1 MEIDLEFNDQNNWI
15 SIAAAILLIMIA
27 LVGLATIGERMTP
40 VDEMGQPRMMNT
52 DDWRVHE
59 ATRAYNEEVSVLRDD
74 IREVSLL
81 LQKSPNPISAQIL
94 YERVAGHTNN
104 GQSTTHIAR
113 QLTLTAA
120 ESVLAWSNG
129 LADRASAMNAVNA
142 AIEVLK

>member
-94 YERVAGHTNN
+94 YERVTGHTNN
-104 GQSTTHIAR
+104 GQSTTQIAR